1 MATIRY
7 RNHGGD
13 HFVLMPLERRIRG
26 HERAKRAESMEE
38 HVGEKRMA
46 RYNAGRVAVIH
57 RMDGGGV
64 FDGIELALR
73 FHCAFDAIVFIHSDS
88 LDPGHSSQLLEPATI
103 RRIISN
109 RRGGYAPG
117 LHFAPTHARQ
127 LPSWLAPVQAR
138 R

>member
-13 HFVLMPLERRIRG
+13 HFVLMPLERQIRG
-26 HERAKRAESMEE
+26 HERAKRAEGMEE

-46 RYNAGRVAVIH
+46 RYNAGRFAVIH
-57 RMDGGGV
+57 RMDGRSV
-64 FDGIELALR
+64 FDGIELALC
-73 FHCAFDAIVFIHSDS
+73 FYCAFDAIVFIHSDS
-88 LDPGHSSQLLEPATI
+88 LDPGHTSQLLAPAMI
-103 RRIISN
+103 RRIIPN
-109 RRGGYAPG
+109 RRGGYAPC

-127 LPSWLAPVQAR
+127 PASWAAQVQAR